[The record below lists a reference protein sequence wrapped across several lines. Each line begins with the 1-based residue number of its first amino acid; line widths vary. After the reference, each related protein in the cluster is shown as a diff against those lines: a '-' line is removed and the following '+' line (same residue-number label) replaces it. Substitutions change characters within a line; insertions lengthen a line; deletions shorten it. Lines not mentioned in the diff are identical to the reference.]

1 MMIALTHLTVE
12 QVPLQTFRIK
22 KILYKVIFF
31 LTLALTLTSVKVFA
45 EEDYLRYY
53 SENKKDIFNSL
64 EKPFILNDYVYSI
77 SIVENLDEIV
87 VIDRLR
93 SKSELMAIGNIT
105 RNYPK
110 YSIEWQPSYA
120 QKLINEMW
128 KHYLKN
134 NPKKIQINSK
144 QFINIDSGLISEE
157 GTSKY
162 FFSVIVFQKSYLD
175 SLFDIDFNS
184 VFSSL
189 KK

>member
-1 MMIALTHLTVE
+1 MVVHILLKVE
-12 QVPLQTFRIK
+12 QVLLQIFRIK
-22 KILYKVIFF
+22 IILNLVLFF
-31 LTLALTLTSVKVFA
+31 GIMNLTTAEVFA

-53 SENKKDIFNSL
+53 SENKKDIFNSI
-64 EKPFILNDYVYSI
+64 EKPFILNNYVYSV

-110 YSIEWQPSYA
+110 YNIKWPPSYS

-134 NPKKIQINSK
+134 NPKKIQIDSK
-144 QFINIDSGLISEE
+144 QYINIDNGLISEDE
-157 GTSKY
+157 PTKY
-162 FFSVIVFQKSYLD
+162 FFSVIVFKKSYLD
-175 SLFDIDFNS
+175 SIFNIDINN
-184 VFSSL
+184 VFISL

>member
-1 MMIALTHLTVE
+1 MMIALTRLIVE
-12 QVPLQTFRIK
+12 QVLLQTFKIK

-31 LTLALTLTSVKVFA
+31 LILTLTSVKVFA
-45 EEDYLRYY
+45 AEDYLRYY
-53 SENKKDIFNSL
+53 SENKKDIFNSI
-64 EKPFILNDYVYSI
+64 EKPFISNNYVYSI

-87 VIDRLR
+87 VIDRLK

-105 RNYPK
+105 KNYPK
-110 YSIEWQPSYA
+110 YNIEWPPSYS

-134 NPKKIQINSK
+134 NPKKIQIDSK
-144 QFINIDSGLISEE
+144 QFINIDNGLISEDE
-157 GTSKY
+157 SNKY

-175 SLFDIDFNS
+175 SIFNIDINN
-184 VFSSL
+184 VFISL

>member
-77 SIVENLDEIV
+77 SIVENLD
-87 VIDRLR
+87 
-93 SKSELMAIGNIT
+93 
-105 RNYPK
+105 
-110 YSIEWQPSYA
+110 
-120 QKLINEMW
+120 
-128 KHYLKN
+128 
-134 NPKKIQINSK
+134 
-144 QFINIDSGLISEE
+144 
-157 GTSKY
+157 
-162 FFSVIVFQKSYLD
+162 
-175 SLFDIDFNS
+175 
-184 VFSSL
+184 
-189 KK
+189 